1 MGPREG
7 LRSKIATGS
16 SGMGALRI
24 RRTLWDGT
32 WVSNGEAER
41 GPAILAMPRLTKYAV
56 SKESKVESW
65 RMRACP
71 HFPCSLRLLSAVMQA
86 CVHVF

>member
-7 LRSKIATGS
+7 MRSKTATGS

-32 WVSNGEAER
+32 WVSNGEAYR

-56 SKESKVESW
+56 SKESKVELW
-65 RMRACP
+65 RNRIYP
-71 HFPCSLRLLSAVMQA
+71 YFPCSLRLLSAIMQA
-86 CVHVF
+86 FEHVF